1 MFLFLSFL
9 FHSSVLSILVVAFAY
24 LKKWTGEGE
33 KTVVAFVVDD
43 LPAAAVGFGT
53 NYNLFI

>member
-1 MFLFLSFL
+1 M
-9 FHSSVLSILVVAFAY
+9 SILVVAFAY
-24 LKKWTGEGE
+24 LKKWTGKGE

-43 LPAAAVGFGT
+43 LPAASVGFGT

>member
-1 MFLFLSFL
+1 MMIFCKGCFVDFSCCVRVF
-9 FHSSVLSILVVAFAY
+9 
-24 LKKWTGEGE
+24 KKMDRRGG

-43 LPAAAVGFGT
+43 LPAASVGFGT